1 MCTRRSPSRTTAMCS
16 RKAGWLWAE
25 RRLSSPP
32 ATRCGKHISARWL
45 SGYWQRVSDRRI
57 AAVDEQV
64 GAGHEARG
72 VARKIE
78 GRASDLL
85 GLAETSDRVLRH
97 SLSASVRHAAVTER
111 DALGLDGAR
120 RQRVDTDVVARVVD
134 GHHLGELDQRALGR
148 AVDAPAR
155 RTDPAHLRGDVNDA
169 TATGIGHVRDDGT
182 AHEIGTREIDGDG
195 SVPVGRL
202 EL

>member
-57 AAVDEQV
+57 AAVDQQV

-78 GRASDLL
+78 GGASDLL
-85 GLAETSDRVLRH
+85 GLAETAYRMLRDR
-97 SLSASVRHAAVTER
+97 LSASIRHAAVSER
-111 DALGLDGAR
+111 DTLRFDGTR
-120 RQRVDTDVVARVVD
+120 RQRVDADVVAGMVH
-134 GHHLGELDQRALGR
+134 GHHLGKLDQRALGS
-148 AVDAPAR
+148 AVDAATCR
-155 RTDPAHLRGDVNDA
+155 ADPAHL
-169 TATGIGHVRDDGT
+169 
-182 AHEIGTREIDGDG
+182 
-195 SVPVGRL
+195 
-202 EL
+202 